1 MARKEPRTLTMEIN
15 HRTVTFPE
23 GVTVLR
29 AAELNSIDIP
39 SLCSHK
45 DLSPFGGCRL
55 CMVEIEGMRGYPL
68 SCSTIAQ
75 EGMKVLTETATLRE
89 LRQEILKLI
98 LSEHPSSCL
107 VCDERVE
114 CRDYQGTIR
123 KAGVTTG
130 CRFCPND
137 QQCELQDLVEKIGV
151 TEIDFPIDYHGYDPE
166 HDDPFYDRDYN
177 ICILCG
183 RCVRMCQEVRGSS
196 VLAFTYRGPKVKVG
210 PAFGRSHIEAG
221 CEFCGACV
229 DVCPTG
235 ALSDKASKWEG
246 KPDGFH
252 VSTCPF
258 CAIGCQIE
266 LFHKNGRFTR
276 AKANLDP
283 EVNDGQLC
291 VKGRFC
297 MPEVTHHFER
307 AKRPMLQKGNYFR
320 EVSWGE
326 ALEKVAA
333 EFKAAAPD
341 DVIMLVSPDLTNES
355 LFAAQKFVREC
366 LGSANIDSTARME
379 LPGGLSLWS
388 KLFSLSISIKDI
400 ARSDAILAVGL
411 DSRFNFSVAG
421 TKVRKALE
429 HGAKLVTVDPRDSN
443 LARYTDDW
451 LRPVPGKEGRVL
463 KLFADSL
470 AGRRTDASAAAGE
483 AGVDA
488 GVLEKALQDITSGR
502 EPTVIIGPRVF
513 HYDDKKAL
521 KDALTALSEVKK
533 VNVIPLYFG
542 ANARGALEMG
552 VLPEVGPG
560 GVARSEQ
567 GSGWAEVLNRSRRP
581 RVIYCVGDVAL
592 LDRPDCDFLIVQDTY
607 LPPFKVDAFLP
618 AASFAEAGG
627 TLVNMEGRV
636 QEVIQIENPP
646 EGAVTGFMRPDWRIF
661 SDLAG
666 ALQFPQL
673 NYQSAEDVRRE
684 IRAAIPGFPETIDRR
699 PRRMTPLGREET
711 NRPRNLEPG
720 DGDFWLVA
728 EPGGFRHRGIDISS
742 KAGGLCELAL
752 EEGFRMHPDDVAAL
766 GLADGD
772 IIRVSY
778 DRGAVSVTGAVKS
791 DIESAPGSVFYTRPV
806 VFGGLKHRRELWRLY
821 RQMPNPA
828 RVRISREGG

>member
-1 MARKEPRTLTMEIN
+1 MARHEPRTLTMEIN
-15 HRTVTFPE
+15 HRPVSFPE
-23 GVTVLR
+23 GVTVHR
-29 AAELNSIDIP
+29 AAELNGVDIP

-68 SCSTIAQ
+68 SCSTIAR
-75 EGMKVLTETATLRE
+75 EGMKVLTETAALRE

-107 VCDERVE
+107 FCDERVE
-114 CRDYQGTIR
+114 CQDYQGTIR
-123 KAGVTTG
+123 KAGVSTG

-177 ICILCG
+177 VCILCG

-196 VLAFTYRGPKVKVG
+196 VLAFTYRGPKAKVG
-210 PAFGRSHIEAG
+210 PAFGRSHVEAG

-235 ALSDKASKWEG
+235 ALADKAAKWEG
-246 KPDGFH
+246 KPDGYR

-258 CAIGCQIE
+258 CAIGCQVE
-266 LFHKNGRFTR
+266 LVQKKGRLIR
-276 AKANLDP
+276 VKANLDP

-307 AKRPMLQKGNYFR
+307 ARRPMLQKGKYFR
-320 EVSWGE
+320 EVSWEE
-326 ALEKVAA
+326 AWEKVGA
-333 EFKAAAPD
+333 ELKATAPD
-341 DVIMLVSPDLTNES
+341 DFVMLVSPDLTNEG

-366 LGSANIDSTARME
+366 LRSNNIDSSARME
-379 LPGGLSLWS
+379 LPGGVGLWS
-388 KLFSLSISIKDI
+388 KLFSLPISIKDI

-411 DSRFNFSVAG
+411 DSRFNFSVVG
-421 TKVRKALE
+421 TKVRKALDR
-429 HGAKLVTVDPRDSN
+429 GAKLVTIDPRDSN
-443 LARYTDDW
+443 LARYTDAW
-451 LRPVPGKEGRVL
+451 LRPTPGKEGRVL

-470 AGRRTDASAAAGE
+470 AGRPTDAAAAAEE

-488 GVLEKALQDITSGR
+488 GILEKALQEISSGR
-502 EPTVIIGPRVF
+502 ELTVIIGPRVF
-513 HYDDKKAL
+513 HYDNNEAL
-521 KDALTALSEVKK
+521 VDALSMLSEVGK
-533 VNVIPLYFG
+533 VNFIPLYFG
-542 ANARGALEMG
+542 ANARGVLEMG
-552 VLPEVGPG
+552 VFPEAGPG
-560 GVARSEQ
+560 GVVRGDQ
-567 GSGWAEVLNRSRRP
+567 VSGWADVLNRSRRP

-592 LDRPDCDFLIVQDTY
+592 MDRPDCDFFIVQDIY
-607 LPPFKVDAFLP
+607 LPPFPVDAFLP

-636 QEVIQIENPP
+636 QEVIQVENPP

-661 SDLAG
+661 SDLAK
-666 ALQFPQL
+666 ALQSPIL
-673 NYQSAEDVRRE
+673 DYRTAEDVRRE
-684 IRAAIPGFPETIDRR
+684 IRAELPGFPGMIDRR
-699 PRRMTPLGREET
+699 PRRMTPFGRPQAV
-711 NRPRNLEPG
+711 RPRGLEM
-720 DGDFWLVA
+720 DEGDFLLVA

-752 EEGFRMHPDDVAAL
+752 EEGFRMHPDDVAGL

-778 DRGAVSVTGAVKS
+778 DHGDVSVAGPVKS
-791 DIESAPGSVFYTRPV
+791 DVESAPGSVFLSRPV
-806 VFGGLKHRRELWRLY
+806 VFGGLKHRREFWPLFRLA
-821 RQMPNPA
+821 RNPA
-828 RVRISREGG
+828 RVRITREKD